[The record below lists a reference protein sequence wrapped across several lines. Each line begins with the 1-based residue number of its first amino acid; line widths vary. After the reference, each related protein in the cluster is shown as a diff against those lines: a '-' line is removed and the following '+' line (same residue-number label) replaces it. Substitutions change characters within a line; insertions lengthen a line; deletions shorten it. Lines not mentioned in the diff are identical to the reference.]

1 MHSKCL
7 EAFSAIS
14 WLPAANTRRAIK
26 SIGPPKKKKHVL
38 HYAIYWNVAISIS
51 NKMRLWRRRFC
62 TSIIRLVPCEGRE
75 TGRFD
80 TRTQAVKLH
89 KNFDHFKKSLQL
101 NKKNILG
108 EYSSFFKPS
117 TWKYLQLDGIN
128 LYRNDFASKRPVT
141 ERSQRHL
148 KTKSLLWFRGYF
160 NYYFLIFIRQ
170 LPYVCSRGVFNVN
183 TCLKERFFDNF
194 CASLRVSSPG
204 RPGGV
209 AKKEGAGRGGGKRG
223 RAYFCTR
230 KVTN

>member
-62 TSIIRLVPCEGRE
+62 TSKIRLVPCEGRE

-117 TWKYLQLDGIN
+117 TWNYLQLDGIN
-128 LYRNDFASKRPVT
+128 LYRNDFAAKRPVT

-183 TCLKERFFDNF
+183 TCPKERFFDNF
-194 CASLRVSSPG
+194 CAFFASKLSGAPWRRG
-204 RPGGV
+204 EKRGDR
-209 AKKEGAGRGGGKRG
+209 AWWRKEGKSLLLH
-223 RAYFCTR
+223 
-230 KVTN
+230 KKSH

>member
-1 MHSKCL
+1 M
-7 EAFSAIS
+7 
-14 WLPAANTRRAIK
+14 
-26 SIGPPKKKKHVL
+26 L

-183 TCLKERFFDNF
+183 TCPKERFFDNF

-223 RAYFCTR
+223 RTYFCAR
-230 KVTN
+230 KVNN